1 ERGAASVRSAGALVQ
16 YDVEAWGFRVGPVAT
31 TLRNSMKVL
40 LQRTAGP
47 YIRVNNHQ
55 PLMVDARLHPADV
68 IAHDE
73 EDVGLLLLLGGCRR
87 GRHRGGDNDI
97 KYEGSSWLL
106 QLLPSHLLA

>member
-1 ERGAASVRSAGALVQ
+1 MQDRISA
-16 YDVEAWGFRVGPVAT
+16 
-31 TLRNSMKVL
+31 NSMKVL

-68 IAHDE
+68 IARDE

-87 GRHRGGDNDI
+87 AGGRHRGGDNDI
-97 KYEGSSWLL
+97 RSE
-106 QLLPSHLLA
+106 